1 MDCFLIP
8 RFRGGNI
15 TAVAVAIGEFA
26 IIFVLPLYLI
36 NALDLSTMSAGLV
49 LAAMAI
55 GAFFSGA
62 AARRVA
68 ARYGAPGAVVQALSE
83 GLTNAAQWSLVAAT
97 AFLALGFV
105 GALRVRRAAGE
116 KGAPQTTSIS
126 VPALIAS
133 RTDFPPACCFA
144 LLPEVTVDT
153 GDIGKL
159 SVGTK
164 LADVPVFIQDYYLIS
179 RFDCIQLVG
188 DDDKSRLL
196 P

>member
-1 MDCFLIP
+1 MVLEISAVGFVLFIRWEKHREQGTAQPCWTLDCFLIP

-105 GALRVRRAAGE
+105 GALRVRRAAGRR
-116 KGAPQTTSIS
+116 
-126 VPALIAS
+126 VPRKQRRS
-133 RTDFPPACCFA
+133 RCP
-144 LLPEVTVDT
+144 
-153 GDIGKL
+153 
-159 SVGTK
+159 
-164 LADVPVFIQDYYLIS
+164 
-179 RFDCIQLVG
+179 R
-188 DDDKSRLL
+188 
-196 P
+196 